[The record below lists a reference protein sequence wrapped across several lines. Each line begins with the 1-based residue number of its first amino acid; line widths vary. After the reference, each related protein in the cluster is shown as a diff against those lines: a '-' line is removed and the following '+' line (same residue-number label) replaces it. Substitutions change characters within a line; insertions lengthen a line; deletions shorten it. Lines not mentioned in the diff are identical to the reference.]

1 MPPSIPVFP
10 KRLEIELVSDCNLRC
25 TYCPRHHMNELTG
38 YIDPELFARVIDEA
52 SAHPET
58 ILVLHRR
65 GESMLH
71 PKFAEMLN
79 MVAGKFAEVQM
90 ATNATMLRP
99 EFHEAIV
106 NGLTFLSFSLDE
118 PSAYNATR
126 VGANYDKV
134 EAKILEFLDY
144 NQGRVRTQASM
155 VQTDETPLENCERFK
170 EIWTGRVDRVRIYQE
185 HSKNGQFGAIEGSER
200 ERQPCVMPFYE
211 MLIYDD
217 GQVGRCN
224 HDWNGAPLG
233 DLNKQT
239 IHQVWHNGKYTRL
252 RDEHV
257 CERYDDP
264 VCAKCDSWYPEIGVQ
279 GTGEV
284 VEK

>member
-1 MPPSIPVFP
+1 MPPNVPDFP
-10 KRLEIELVSDCNLRC
+10 ERLEIELVSDCNLRC

-38 YIDPELFARVIDEA
+38 YMDPGLFGKIIDEA

-58 ILVLHRR
+58 KLVLHRR

-71 PKFAEMLN
+71 PQFVPMLQK
-79 MVAGKFAEVQM
+79 VAGKFADVQM
-90 ATNATMLRP
+90 ATNGTMLRP
-99 EFHEAIV
+99 EFYEAIV

-118 PSAYNATR
+118 PTAYNATR
-126 VGANYDKV
+126 VGADYAKV
-134 EAKILEFLDY
+134 ERKLLDFLDY

-155 VQTDETPLENCERFK
+155 VQTDQTPLENCERFK

-185 HSKNGQFGAIEGSER
+185 HSKDGAFGSIQGAER

-211 MLIYDD
+211 MLVYDS

-224 HDWNGAPLG
+224 HDWNGSPLG
-233 DLNKQT
+233 DLNT
-239 IHQVWHNGKYTRL
+239 ASIAGVWHSQAYVKL
-252 RDEHV
+252 RQEHV
-257 CERYDDP
+257 SENYDDP
-264 VCAKCDSWYPEIGVQ
+264 VCAKCDSWYPEVGNQ